1 MQATPSTIHD
11 DYAAMG
17 YTLFSVGTLASSL
30 NDTEVDQ
37 QIFYPFNATGL
48 EYPAQPLSASSSYIY
63 WGNDGRNTAD
73 TRVTDAVPVM
83 FHNWVSIDKP
93 TAQIASGT
101 DPNYSNDKLLY
112 QTTDGTPGYITNS
125 GSTPEYYRLQV
136 DTLTYDGGTI
146 DPTTAAASGYPL
158 AHKAYSVRAVSST
171 GGSCGTCSVS
181 AMDDMTIYTP
191 VQGGQCQNFEIPI
204 FYLDPAYA
212 GQTITVDLFDVGD
225 VGGGAAFV
233 GFVPP
238 NADGGT
244 CTPITHTDFAT
255 MPTGYS
261 VQDLGTSLSSNTYGS
276 QANASTSSAS
286 GNPDVGGTTSDA
298 AMQTAASGGGSSL
311 WNGQWLQFEISVPDT
326 YTLPS
331 GCTTNPDNTDCY
343 WNLAYSVGS
352 TATAGDTF
360 SIFAGFS
367 GTPDRLLP

>member
-1 MQATPSTIHD
+1 MA
-11 DYAAMG
+11 
-17 YTLFSVGTLASSL
+17 YTLFQVGTLASSL

-37 QIFYPFNATGL
+37 QVFYPFNATGL
-48 EYPAQPLSASSSYIY
+48 EYPDQPLSASSSYLY
-63 WGNDGRNTAD
+63 WGNHGSNTSD
-73 TRVTDAVPVM
+73 TKVTDEVPAM
-83 FHNWVSIDKP
+83 FHQWVSIDDP
-93 TAQIASGT
+93 TAQLGSAA
-101 DPNYSNDKLLY
+101 DPNSSTDSNLY
-112 QTTDGTPGYITNS
+112 QTTFGSGGYITNAS
-125 GSTPEYYRLQV
+125 STPEYFRLEV

-146 DPTTAAASGYPL
+146 DPTTAAATGYPL
-158 AHKAYSVRAVSST
+158 VHKAYAVRVVSST

-238 NADGGT
+238 NANGGT
-244 CTPITHTDFAT
+244 CTTVTHGDFAT

-261 VQDLGTSLSSNTYGS
+261 IQDMGTSLSSDTYGS
-276 QANASTSSAS
+276 EANASTSGAS
-286 GNPDVGGTTSDA
+286 GNPDVGGTVADA
-298 AMQTAASGGGSSL
+298 VIQTAASGGGTL
-311 WNGQWLQFEISVPDT
+311 WNGQWLQFEISVPDG

-331 GCTTNPDNTDCY
+331 GCATNTDNTDCY
-343 WNLAYSVGS
+343 WNLAYSVAK

-360 SIFAGFS
+360 SIYAGFS

>member
-1 MQATPSTIHD
+1 
-11 DYAAMG
+11 
-17 YTLFSVGTLASSL
+17 
-30 NDTEVDQ
+30 
-37 QIFYPFNATGL
+37 
-48 EYPAQPLSASSSYIY
+48 
-63 WGNDGRNTAD
+63 
-73 TRVTDAVPVM
+73 
-83 FHNWVSIDKP
+83 
-93 TAQIASGT
+93 
-101 DPNYSNDKLLY
+101 
-112 QTTDGTPGYITNS
+112 
-125 GSTPEYYRLQV
+125 
-136 DTLTYDGGTI
+136 
-146 DPTTAAASGYPL
+146 
-158 AHKAYSVRAVSST
+158 
-171 GGSCGTCSVS
+171 
-181 AMDDMTIYTP
+181 
-191 VQGGQCQNFEIPI
+191 
-204 FYLDPAYA
+204 
-212 GQTITVDLFDVGD
+212 
-225 VGGGAAFV
+225 
-233 GFVPP
+233 
-238 NADGGT
+238 
-244 CTPITHTDFAT
+244 